1 MTNTT
6 RGFTLI
12 EVMVVVAIVAIIAA
26 VATGSYSKQVG
37 KVKDRAEG
45 QAHAMAILQAQ
56 ERYYS
61 ENYTYTNDLTD
72 LGFAKEFDLPS
83 ENDNFLTSAGVCT
96 EPSPYNVITAC
107 VLIQSVPQ
115 GTQANNGAGTITID
129 SLGNQSW

>member
-1 MTNTT
+1 MNNTT

-12 EVMVVVAIVAIIAA
+12 EVMVTVAIIAIIAA
-26 VATGSYSKQVG
+26 VATGSYSRQVG
-37 KVKDRAEG
+37 TVKDRAEG

-72 LGFAKEFDLPS
+72 LGFSKEFDLPS
-83 ENDNFLTSAGVCT
+83 DQSNFLTTAGVCP
-96 EPSPYNVITAC
+96 EAAPYNVITAC
-107 VLIQSVPQ
+107 VLVQSVPQ
-115 GTQANNGAGTITID
+115 GSQATNGEGTITID

>member
-1 MTNTT
+1 MNNATQ
-6 RGFTLI
+6 GFTLI
-12 EVMVVVAIVAIIAA
+12 EIMIVVAIVAIIAA
-26 VATGSYSKQVG
+26 VATGSYNKQVG
-37 KVKDRAEG
+37 TVNDRAEG

-72 LGFAKEFDLPS
+72 LGFSKEFDLPS
-83 ENDNFLTSAGVCT
+83 EYGNFLTTAGTCT
-96 EPSPYNVITAC
+96 DPAPYNVITAC

-115 GTQANNGAGTITID
+115 GSQATIGAGTITID

>member
-12 EVMVVVAIVAIIAA
+12 EVMIVVAIVAIIAV
-26 VATGSYSKQVG
+26 VATGSFSKQIG
-37 KVKDRAEG
+37 TVKDRAEG

-61 ENYTYTNDLTD
+61 ESYTYTNDLKD
-72 LGFAKEFDLPS
+72 LGFSKEFDLPS
-83 ENDNFLTSAGVCT
+83 EQGNFLTTAGICT
-96 EPSPYNVITAC
+96 EPAPYNVITRC

-115 GTQANNGAGTITID
+115 GSQATSGEGTITID